1 MQGSENDDQE
11 AGMDDKMARVKFVV
25 DQFKQ
30 S

>member
-1 MQGSENDDQE
+1 MQGSENYDQE
-11 AGMDDKMARVKFVV
+11 VGVDDKIARVKFVV